1 MKTVTIQEAET
12 QLSKLVASAA
22 DGEVVVIEDAGKP
35 LVKLVAIEPAA
46 KPVDEKPL
54 PRRLGFMRGEM
65 KIPDDFDRLMED
77 EIAEMFYGDDSDD

>member
-22 DGEVVVIEDAGKP
+22 DGEVVVIADAGKP

-46 KPVDEKPL
+46 KPADEKPR

-65 KIPDDFDRLMED
+65 KIPDDFDRMMED